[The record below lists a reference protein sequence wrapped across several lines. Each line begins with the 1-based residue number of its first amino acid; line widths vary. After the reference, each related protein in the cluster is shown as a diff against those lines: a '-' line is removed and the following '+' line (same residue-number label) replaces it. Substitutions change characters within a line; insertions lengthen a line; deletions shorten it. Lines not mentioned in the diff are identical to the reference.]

1 MNVTN
6 ETSLKDVYNYPNP
19 MKTETVF
26 SFTLTGNQLPQECRI
41 KIYTSAG
48 RVIKEVIVPAGI
60 GFNQIQWDGRDADGD
75 YIANGVYFYRVVFKG
90 LQKLFPIFV
99 SLWCSNNQS

>member
-1 MNVTN
+1 LTN
-6 ETSLKDVYNYPNP
+6 I
-19 MKTETVF
+19 
-26 SFTLTGNQLPQECRI
+26 LPQECRI

-48 RVIKEVIVPAGI
+48 RVIKEVLVPAGI

-90 LQKLFPIFV
+90 TTEAVSDIRKLV
-99 SLWCSNNQS
+99 VLK